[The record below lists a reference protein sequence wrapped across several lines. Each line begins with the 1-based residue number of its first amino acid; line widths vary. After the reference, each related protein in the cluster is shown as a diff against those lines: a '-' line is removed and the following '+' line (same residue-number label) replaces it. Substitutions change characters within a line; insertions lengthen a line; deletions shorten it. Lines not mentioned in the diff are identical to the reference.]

1 MLIGIIG
8 ALVNAAFLLTP
19 LIVVARMI
27 LANYQEFRDW
37 ADLFWFII
45 ICLLLTFALVII
57 CLAFIAGAKG

>member
-37 ADLFWFII
+37 ADLFWLIM
-45 ICLLLTFALVII
+45 ICLLHTFALVII
-57 CLAFIAGAKG
+57 CLAFIAGVKG